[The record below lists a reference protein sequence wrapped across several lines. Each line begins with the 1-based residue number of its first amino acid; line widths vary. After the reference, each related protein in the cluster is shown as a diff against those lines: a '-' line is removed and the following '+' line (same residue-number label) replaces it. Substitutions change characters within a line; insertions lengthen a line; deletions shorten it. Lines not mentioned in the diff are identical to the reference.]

1 MSYQIS
7 GCTHPAIWRPGLNQ
21 RERPI
26 RDLAESVSI
35 LFIRGHLAARAR
47 AFEHPMQMVRILAQR
62 DHVHSNTVLL
72 ERELAIE
79 TQPNNASTTRRRNN
93 FERLQFMRL
102 RGWSCKET
110 AARFA
115 THPNTIQNWRK
126 SLRDKHKLESVVDSP
141 QWNKPHCGL
150 RWIVQEMR

>member
-35 LFIRGHLAARAR
+35 LFMRGHLAARAR
-47 AFEHPMQMVRILAQR
+47 AFEPPMQMVRILAQR

-79 TQPNNASTTRRRNN
+79 TQPNNASTTRRRNDSRDSSSCD
-93 FERLQFMRL
+93 FEGGHARRPQIDLPLIQTPFRTGES
-102 RGWSCKET
+102 RSET
-110 AARFA
+110 NTSMNPLS
-115 THPNTIQNWRK
+115 THHSGTSPI
-126 SLRDKHKLESVVDSP
+126 VVCD
-141 QWNKPHCGL
+141 GL
-150 RWIVQEMR
+150 SRR